1 MFERVKKILIDTLDI
16 DEASITLES
25 ELEKDLGI
33 NSLDV
38 YELVVSFEEEFNI
51 EIEDEVSDVMC
62 EMCGRQMVIKYGPHG
77 KFLACPGFPE
87 CRNTKQ
93 YLEKIGVPCPECGK
107 EVSDTVKKCVHCG
120 YKLARNQKYVEIK
133 LTHIISVVGVI
144 GITMLIL
151 SFIR

>member
-1 MFERVKKILIDTLDI
+1 MALI
-16 DEASITLES
+16 
-25 ELEKDLGI
+25 
-33 NSLDV
+33 N
-38 YELVVSFEEEFNI
+38 
-51 EIEDEVSDVMC
+51 
-62 EMCGRQMVIKYGPHG
+62 
-77 KFLACPGFPE
+77 
-87 CRNTKQ
+87 
-93 YLEKIGVPCPECGK
+93 CPECGK